1 MNYLQAKDTEHDT
14 AIATNAAD
22 IDALE
27 VNNINFLKIFLDLG
41 VRYLIVLFVIDLVR
55 TV

>member
-27 VNNINFLKIFLDLG
+27 VNTVDENIIGAPKM
-41 VRYLIVLFVIDLVR
+41 
-55 TV
+55 

>member
-1 MNYLQAKDTEHDT
+1 MFIIKLMNYLQAKDTEHDT

-27 VNNINFLKIFLDLG
+27 VNTVGQNIIGSPKM
-41 VRYLIVLFVIDLVR
+41 
-55 TV
+55 